1 MPNTRP
7 LHVLVVAPGRRPA
20 GVLERALLRLR
31 DEGHPPHEIHVV
43 APGPLIDEVRCD
55 LLEGGRFA
63 RFCAAQGLDRDEVLF
78 NRRTLHAVTPPAAPD
93 CTVGA
98 DRLLAL
104 LRTLTRSRDVALT
117 VVLCEDAGVT
127 GHLMHACLQ
136 IVARVE
142 DRLLLNLS
150 NVSRRLR
157 ASCAFLEVPLLLWPP
172 NEPVPATYAEAASRR
187 RLDLMRLTQPD
198 VLRLDCRT
206 RVARVG
212 ETTVKLPAMQFF
224 WLWYLA
230 SIPGERFPLADVT
243 DALTNPRRLS
253 APITQTLTDGRSR
266 VFPADLQRAFG
277 QLFPKAADKFESM
290 YVSACGPHPGLPST
304 ISKINAGFRRALGG
318 GAAPYLIKG
327 GRGAGGYRITLPPSA
342 IQIVGRG

>member
-20 GVLERALLRLR
+20 GVLERALSRLR
-31 DEGHPPHEIHVV
+31 DEGRPPHEIHVV
-43 APGPLIDEVRCD
+43 APGPLIDEIRCD

-78 NRRTLHAVTPPAAPD
+78 NRRTLHAVTSPAAPD
-93 CTVGA
+93 CTLGA

-104 LRTLTRSRDVALT
+104 LRTLTRSREVVLS

-127 GHLMHACLQ
+127 GHLMQACLQ

-142 DRLLLNLS
+142 DRLLLDLS
-150 NVSRRLR
+150 TVSRRLR
-157 ASCAFLEVPLLLWPP
+157 ASCPYLEVPLVLWPP
-172 NEPVPATYAEAASRR
+172 NDPAPATYAEAARRR
-187 RLDLMRLTQPD
+187 RLDLKRLTQPD

-206 RVARVG
+206 RVAKVG

-230 SIPGERFPLADVT
+230 STPGERFPLAEVT
-243 DALTNPRRLS
+243 DALTHPRRPLV
-253 APITQTLTDGRSR
+253 ITQTLADGRSR
-266 VFPADLQRAFG
+266 AFPADLHRAFV

-304 ISKINAGFRRALGG
+304 ISKINAAFRRALGG
-318 GAAPYLIKG
+318 GAAQYLIKG